1 METANMVDFQVL
13 FNIAMMVCGGL
24 FGWLLNSIWSEI
36 KSLQANERKTSEEI
50 AAINVLV
57 AGDYVKKS
65 EFTRV
70 MDKLFDK
77 IDDIAKQINA
87 KQDKA

>member
-1 METANMVDFQVL
+1 MVDFQVL

-87 KQDKA
+87 KQDRA